1 MYFIRGPTYSC
12 LFLEGSN
19 LFQQMI
25 VRKLI
30 NVNIYSF
37 SYTGDICDL
46 QDDAVVSV
54 VIAVD
59 TELDLA

>member
-1 MYFIRGPTYSC
+1 MSTFTVSAI
-12 LFLEGSN
+12 L
-19 LFQQMI
+19 
-25 VRKLI
+25 
-30 NVNIYSF
+30 
-37 SYTGDICDL
+37 GDICDL